1 MKKIFTLLT
10 GALMALSMNA
20 ANLTVA
26 DGTATNEQLPVYSY
40 YGDVKTHGQ
49 FIYPASDLTAMQNA
63 SITSLT
69 FYPGEKATKV
79 MTSVYT
85 VKLAVIE
92 QSAFSGSYISAEM
105 TTVYEGKI
113 DASQTSITLEFS
125 TPFAYISGNLLVDIA
140 TKTAGNYDE
149 ATFLGITTTFNT
161 GRAHT
166 TYGGKDVTFLP
177 KTTFMYDEAGSSDCS
192 NATRLRG
199 SVTPDGGVF
208 TWEAEEA
215 SVCQWCVVVKDAAA
229 TGWASLA
236 AGVTTY
242 TATGLNAGTTY
253 DFCVRVDCG
262 DKQSG
267 EARFTF
273 TPECFTP
280 ANLQASAVE
289 PNKATLSWEAVAGVS
304 KYQYVCVE
312 KDGEY
317 SWDGVEA
324 KAVLNVTVD
333 TLLENT
339 AYDFYVRSYFNDKVQ
354 SEAAKLTF
362 VTDCDVKEMPYREAF
377 MNTTLPDCWAF
388 ENVSSYGWKMYTE
401 SDPMGSTCMYYSAR
415 ANLEKVDVLALPAIN
430 LSEAAVIKMLVM
442 NAKGLNIKM
451 LVSTDGGAT
460 KKELADLSEVVVEPK
475 DIQIDL
481 SAYSGEVR
489 LYFQGT
495 SNGKNEYFYFD
506 NFQVIAKPCTTPT
519 ELKAEPSS
527 DGALLSW
534 KGSGEAAWNIRYKAV
549 SASEWITVNDL
560 TGAAYTISGLVS
572 GTEYEVQVQA
582 ACSAEKQSKWS
593 SSVKFTPACPVP
605 ANVVVS
611 EVTENAAVVAWESSE
626 SKFNLQY
633 KAAADAEWKEV
644 KDLSAKRYAL
654 SDLQASTAY
663 EVQVQAA
670 CGGEFSKPVSFTTA
684 CAPIADAI
692 PYIENFE
699 SVAEGALP
707 ECWVRR
713 STNEYPAVE
722 ITSGARGAD
731 EDTKANCLAFRGENE
746 QIAILPAF
754 DKQLNGLTLSFF
766 YKMSANTVTLEVGYL
781 VSLYGAFQQV
791 EVLSNEVFAYE
802 DKAHAVNLK
811 DCPAEAKYVA
821 IRCTSTSAYSIA
833 FIDDL
838 TLETSEEATAI
849 GHVEEASQATK
860 HIVNGQLVIEMNGV
874 RYNAQG
880 AVVR

>member
-10 GALMALSMNA
+10 GALMALSLNA

-69 FYPGEKATKV
+69 FYPGGKATKV

-85 VKLAVIE
+85 IKLAVIE

-105 TTVYEGKI
+105 TTVYEGTI

-208 TWEAEEA
+208 TWDAEEA
-215 SVCQWCVVVKDAAA
+215 AVCQWCVVAKDAAA
-229 TGWASLA
+229 TGWSSLA

-262 DKQSG
+262 EKQSG

-280 ANLQASAVE
+280 ANIEVSSIEAH
-289 PNKATLSWEAVAGVS
+289 KATITWEAATGIS

-312 KDGEY
+312 KDSAVE
-317 SWDGVEA
+317 WTGVEA
-324 KAVLNVTVD
+324 KAGLSVSID
-333 TLLENT
+333 TLQDNT
-339 AYDFYVRSYFNDKVQ
+339 TYDFYVRSYFNEKVQ
-354 SEAAKLTF
+354 SAAAKLTF
-362 VTDCDVKEMPYREAF
+362 TTDCDAKDMPFREAF
-377 MNTTLPDCWAF
+377 LNTTLPDCWTLMN
-388 ENVSSYGWKMYTE
+388 ESSYGWKMYTE

-430 LSEAAVIKMLVM
+430 LSEAAVLKMLAM

-451 LVSTDGGAT
+451 LISTDGGAT
-460 KKELADLSEVVVEPK
+460 KKELADLSETVAEPK

-495 SNGKNEYFYFD
+495 ANGKNEYFYFD
-506 NFQVIAKPCTTPT
+506 NIQVVAKPCNTPT

-527 DGALLSW
+527 NGALLTW
-534 KGSGEAAWNIRYKAV
+534 TGSGEAAWNIRYKAV
-549 SASEWITVNDL
+549 SGSEWITVNDL
-560 TGAAYTISGLVS
+560 AEATYTITGLVS
-572 GTEYEVQVQA
+572 GSEYEVQVQA

-593 SSVKFTPACPVP
+593 ASVKFTLVCAVP
-605 ANVVVS
+605 GNVAVS
-611 EVTENAAVVAWESSE
+611 EVTENAAVVTWEGSE
-626 SKFNLQY
+626 SQFNLQY
-633 KAAADAEWKEV
+633 KASDEAEWTAV
-644 KDLSAKRYAL
+644 KDLTVKRYSL
-654 SDLQASTAY
+654 SKLQANTVY

-670 CGGEFSKPVSFTTA
+670 CGGEFTKAVRFTTA
-684 CAPIADAI
+684 CAPQADAI
-692 PYIENFE
+692 PYKENFE
-699 SVAEGALP
+699 NTAAGSLP
-707 ECWVRR
+707 ECWERR
-713 STNEYPAVE
+713 SETDYPQVE
-722 ITSGARGAD
+722 LTSAARGAD
-731 EDTKANCLAFRGENE
+731 EEVKANCLAFRGGNE

-754 DKQLNGLTLSFF
+754 DKALSGLTLSFF
-766 YKMSANTVTLEVGYL
+766 YKMSANTATLEVGYL
-781 VSLYGAFQQV
+781 ASLYGEFQLL
-791 EVLSNEVFAYE
+791 ETPGNEVFAYE
-802 DKAHAVNLK
+802 EKAHAVNLK
-811 DCPAEAKYVA
+811 DCPANAKYIA
-821 IRCTSTSAYSIA
+821 IRYTSTSAYSIA
-833 FIDDL
+833 YIDDL
-838 TLETSEEATAI
+838 TLEESKDATAI
-849 GHVEEASQATK
+849 DQVAEATK
-860 HIVNGQLVIEMNGV
+860 ATKLIVNGQLVIELNGIH
-874 RYNAQG
+874 YNAQG
-880 AVVR
+880 AVVK

>member
-1 MKKIFTLLT
+1 MKKIFTLLSC
-10 GALMALSMNA
+10 AAMVMSMNA

-92 QSAFSGSYISAEM
+92 QSAFSDSYISAEM
-105 TTVYEGKI
+105 TTVYEGTI

-125 TPFAYISGNLLVDIA
+125 TPFAYTSGNLLVDIA

-149 ATFLGITTTFNT
+149 ATFWGITTTSNT

-215 SVCQWCVVVKDAAA
+215 AVCQWCVVAKDAAA
-229 TGWASLA
+229 TGWSSLA

-280 ANLQASAVE
+280 ANIEVSSIEAH
-289 PNKATLSWEAVAGVS
+289 KATITWEAATGIS

-312 KDGEY
+312 KGSAVE
-317 SWDGVEA
+317 WTGVEA
-324 KAVLNVTVD
+324 KAGLSVSID
-333 TLLENT
+333 TLQDNT
-339 AYDFYVRSYFNDKVQ
+339 TYDFYVRSYFNDKVQ
-354 SEAAKLTF
+354 SAAAKLTF
-362 VTDCDVKEMPYREAF
+362 TTDCDVKDMPFREAF
-377 MNTTLPDCWAF
+377 MNTTLPDCWTLMN
-388 ENVSSYGWKMYTE
+388 ESSYGWKMYTE

-430 LSEAAVIKMLVM
+430 LSEAAVLKMLAM

-451 LVSTDGGAT
+451 LISTDGGAT
-460 KKELADLSEVVVEPK
+460 KKELADLSETVTEPK

-495 SNGKNEYFYFD
+495 ANGKNEYFYFD
-506 NFQVIAKPCTTPT
+506 NLQVVAKPCNTPT

-527 DGALLSW
+527 NGALLTW

-549 SASEWITVNDL
+549 SGSEWITVNDL
-560 TGAAYTISGLVS
+560 AEATYTITGLVS
-572 GTEYEVQVQA
+572 GNEYEVQVQA

-593 SSVKFTPACPVP
+593 ASVKFTLVCAVP
-605 ANVVVS
+605 GNVAVS
-611 EVTENAAVVAWESSE
+611 EVTENAAVVTWEGSE
-626 SKFNLQY
+626 SQFNLQY
-633 KAAADAEWKEV
+633 KASGEAEWTAV
-644 KDLSAKRYAL
+644 KDLTVKRYSL
-654 SDLQASTAY
+654 SKLQANTVY

-670 CGGEFSKPVSFTTA
+670 CGGEFSKAVSFTTA
-684 CAPIADAI
+684 CAPQADAI
-692 PYIENFE
+692 PYKENFE
-699 SVAEGALP
+699 NTAAGTLP
-707 ECWVRR
+707 ECWERR
-713 STNEYPAVE
+713 SETDYPQVE
-722 ITSGARGAD
+722 LTSAARGAD
-731 EDTKANCLAFRGENE
+731 EEVKANCLAFRGENE

-754 DKQLNGLTLSFF
+754 DKALSGLTLSFF
-766 YKMSANTVTLEVGYL
+766 YKVSANTATLEVGYL
-781 VSLYGAFQQV
+781 ASLYGEFQLL
-791 EVLSNEVFAYE
+791 ETPGNEVFAYE
-802 DKAHAVNLK
+802 EKAHAVNLK
-811 DCPAEAKYVA
+811 DCPANAKYIA
-821 IRCTSTSAYSIA
+821 IRYTSTSAYSSA
-833 FIDDL
+833 YIDDL
-838 TLETSEEATAI
+838 TLEESEDATAI
-849 GHVEEASQATK
+849 DQVAEATK
-860 HIVNGQLVIEMNGV
+860 ATKLIVNGQLVIELNGV
-874 RYNAQG
+874 HYNAQG
-880 AVVR
+880 AVVK

>member
-10 GALMALSMNA
+10 GALMALSLNA

-92 QSAFSGSYISAEM
+92 QSAFSDSYISAEM
-105 TTVYEGKI
+105 TTVYEGTI

-125 TPFAYISGNLLVDIA
+125 TPFAYTSGNLLVDIA

-149 ATFLGITTTFNT
+149 ATFWGITTTFNT

-208 TWEAEEA
+208 TWDAEEA
-215 SVCQWCVVVKDAAA
+215 AVCQWCVVAKDAAA
-229 TGWASLA
+229 TGWSSLA

-280 ANLQASAVE
+280 ANIGVSSIEAH
-289 PNKATLSWEAVAGVS
+289 KATITWEAATGIS

-312 KDGEY
+312 KDSAVE
-317 SWDGVEA
+317 WTGVEA
-324 KAVLNVTVD
+324 KAVLSVSID
-333 TLLENT
+333 TLTDNT
-339 AYDFYVRSYFNDKVQ
+339 TYDFYVRSYFNDKVQ
-354 SEAAKLTF
+354 STAAKLTF
-362 VTDCDVKEMPYREAF
+362 TTDCDVKDIPFREAF
-377 MNTTLPDCWAF
+377 LNTTLPDCWTLMN
-388 ENVSSYGWKMYTE
+388 ESSYGWKMYTE

-415 ANLEKVDVLALPAIN
+415 ANMEKVDVLALPAIN
-430 LSEAAVIKMLVM
+430 LSEPAIIKMFVM

-451 LVSTDGGAT
+451 LISTDGGAT
-460 KKELADLSEVVVEPK
+460 KKEVADLSETVTEPK

-495 SNGKNEYFYFD
+495 ANGKNEYFYFD
-506 NFQVIAKPCTTPT
+506 NLQVVAKPCSTPT

-527 DGALLSW
+527 NGALLTW
-534 KGSGEAAWNIRYKAV
+534 TGSGEAAWNIRYKAV
-549 SASEWITVNDL
+549 SGSEWITVNDL
-560 TGAAYTISGLVS
+560 AEATYTITGLVS
-572 GTEYEVQVQA
+572 GSEYEVQVQA

-593 SSVKFTPACPVP
+593 ASVKFTLVCAVP
-605 ANVVVS
+605 GNVAVS
-611 EVTENAAVVAWESSE
+611 EVTENAAVVTWEGSE
-626 SKFNLQY
+626 SQFNLQY
-633 KAAADAEWKEV
+633 KASGEAEWTAV
-644 KDLSAKRYAL
+644 KDLTVKRYAL
-654 SDLQASTAY
+654 SSLQANTAY

-670 CGGEFSKPVSFTTA
+670 CGGEFTKSVSFTTA
-684 CAPIADAI
+684 CAPQTDAI
-692 PYIENFE
+692 PYKENFE
-699 SVAEGALP
+699 NTAAGTLP
-707 ECWVRR
+707 ECWERR
-713 STNEYPAVE
+713 SKTDYPQVE
-722 ITSGARGAD
+722 LTSAARGAD
-731 EDTKANCLAFRGENE
+731 EEVKANCLAFRGENE

-754 DKQLNGLTLSFF
+754 DKALNGLTLSFF

-781 VSLYGAFQQV
+781 ASLYGEFQLL
-791 EVLSNEVFAYE
+791 ETPGNEVFAYE
-802 DKAHAVNLK
+802 EKAHAVNLK
-811 DCPAEAKYVA
+811 DCPANAKYIA
-821 IRCTSTSAYSIA
+821 IRYTSTSAYSSA
-833 FIDDL
+833 YIDDL
-838 TLETSEEATAI
+838 SLEESKDATAI
-849 GHVEEASQATK
+849 DQVAEADKATK
-860 HIVNGQLVIEMNGV
+860 RIVNGQLVIEMNGI

-880 AVVR
+880 AVVK